1 MNGKISAYDIA
12 AIAVMSALLEAVK
25 VALNAIPNVELV
37 SFLLIVFTLY
47 FGIRKTL
54 IASWIFTAIEIM
66 TWGLRLW
73 VVFYIY
79 TWPVLIICVY
89 LFRKHD
95 NALLFAVIS
104 GVFGLC
110 FGALSSIVYILMGDP
125 AMAFSWWLSGLSFD
139 AVHGASNFCIAL
151 VLYRPAM
158 SALKRV
164 PRTKVMHK
172 EEKGDRDVREQ

>member
-1 MNGKISAYDIA
+1 MKGKIGAYDIA
-12 AIAVMSALLEAVK
+12 VIAIMSALLEAVK

-37 SFLLIVFTLY
+37 SFLLVVFTLH
-47 FGIRKTL
+47 FGIRKPI

-66 TWGLRLW
+66 TWGLQLW

-95 NALLFAVIS
+95 RAVLFAVIS
-104 GVFGLC
+104 GLFGLC
-110 FGALSSIVYILMGDP
+110 FGALSSLVYLVMGDP

-139 AVHGASNFCIAL
+139 AIHGVSNFCITL

-158 SALKRV
+158 NALKRV
-164 PRTKVMHK
+164 PRTKVMLK
-172 EEKGDRDVREQ
+172 EGKGERDVF

>member
-1 MNGKISAYDIA
+1 MKEKISAYDIA
-12 AIAVMSALLEAVK
+12 AVAIMSALLEAVK
-25 VALNAIPNVELV
+25 WALNAIPNVELV
-37 SFLLIVFTLY
+37 SFLLVVFTLR
-47 FGIRKTL
+47 FGIRKTI

-66 TWGLRLW
+66 IWGLQLW

-95 NALLFAVIS
+95 SALLFAVIS
-104 GVFGLC
+104 GLFGLC
-110 FGALSSIVYILMGDP
+110 FGALSALVYLLMGDP

-139 AVHGASNFCIAL
+139 AVHGAGNFCIAL

-158 SALKRV
+158 NALKRV
-164 PRTKVMHK
+164 PRTKVMHQ
-172 EEKGDRDVREQ
+172 EGKGE